1 MPFRIKNSGD
11 DEKTFNKFTGIQV
24 DGKPVDKKDY
34 EAKQG
39 SVIINLKPTY
49 LETLS
54 VGEHKLN
61 VVFEDGN
68 VETVFSIIRTET
80 KKTAEN
86 LPQTGD
92 AQNPLLYVAIAIIC
106 LAGIGMIRKKL

>member
-1 MPFRIKNSGD
+1 MGAL
-11 DEKTFNKFTGIQV
+11 T
-24 DGKPVDKKDY
+24 
-34 EAKQG
+34 
-39 SVIINLKPTY
+39 INLKPTY

-68 VETVFSIIRTET
+68 VETVFSIIRT
-80 KKTAEN
+80 N

-92 AQNPLLYVAIAIIC
+92 AQNPLLYVVIAIIG